1 MAQDRKPEAA
11 PEDQSADRNP
21 PEPEQEQAMEKVQ
34 EVAAEERE
42 NDRGY
47 Q

>member
-1 MAQDRKPEAA
+1 MAQDRKPEDALD
-11 PEDQSADRNP
+11 EQSVDRNS
-21 PEPEQEQAMEKVQ
+21 PEPEQEQAMEQVQ
-34 EVAAEERE
+34 EEAAEERK